1 MLYLSRIGPREATK
15 EVAFFKR
22 FARAPTTVA
31 AIAAMLYL
39 ASAQVALAGFGVTPP
54 YVNNARLTR
63 GSVYEQRIL
72 LVRSDPVDD
81 LQTEITITV
90 PGAQEWITVDQGTKF
105 IMPKGAAQV
114 PIMVRVQVPQD
125 AEFKEYT
132 GTIRVR
138 TAPLTENLP
147 AGGGVSIALGAQIN
161 VNLNVVE
168 KIYDFEV
175 RKIRIAELEEGRT
188 LWGLYFPGKIRF
200 YITVKNTGNVEFGP
214 TKVCFDIYDSS
225 QETMLERVCNTN
237 KIKKV
242 APFATEEVVAE
253 LPTRLPPGSYTVK
266 YTVYKNEEVA
276 QQNQASMSILPV
288 GTLPDYRGYG
298 FDGLS
303 LPDKIKAIAY
313 VLVPLTLLV
322 VIVLVVL
329 RWRRKVRARREAYTI
344 RR

>member
-1 MLYLSRIGPREATK
+1 MKHSRIRGPTS
-15 EVAFFKR
+15 VLFVITFF
-22 FARAPTTVA
+22 
-31 AIAAMLYL
+31 YL

-63 GSVYEQRIL
+63 GSVYEQRIT

-81 LQTEITITV
+81 LETDITITV
-90 PGAQEWITVDQGTKF
+90 PEAQAWITVDKGTKF

-114 PIMVRVQVPQD
+114 PIMVRVEVPAD
-125 AEFKEYT
+125 AVYKDYT

-138 TAPLTENLP
+138 TAPLTENTP
-147 AGGGVSIALGAQIN
+147 TGGGVSIALGAQIN
-161 VNLNVVE
+161 VNLKVVE

-175 RKIRIAELEEGRT
+175 RKIRITELEEGRR

-200 YITVKNTGNVEFGP
+200 FVTVQNTGNVEFGP
-214 TKVCFDIYDSS
+214 TKVCLDIYDSA

-237 KIKKV
+237 KIKRV

-253 LPTRLPPGSYTVK
+253 LPTRLPAGSYRVK
-266 YTVYKNEEVA
+266 YTIYKNEEVA
-276 QQNQASMSILPV
+276 QQSQASLSILPV
-288 GTLPDYRGYG
+288 GTLADYRGYG

-303 LPDKIKAIAY
+303 MTDKIKVILAI
-313 VLVPLTLLV
+313 VIPITLI
-322 VIVLVVL
+322 IVLVIVVR